1 VAETWSV
8 KELLQAGWS
17 EADLAWETT
26 AERTAEAAARGDHV
40 RAKDEAGEA
49 VRIARASFE
58 PIDPRLGTALANFGL
73 CLGQIGGKG
82 GGASLFGEALDV
94 WRASAP
100 WIARMDAPRMARS
113 SLFHMRME
121 LAHRETY
128 RARWQIRWREMAEE
142 AKQRLANL
150 SPAPGDLAGSAAE
163 ALARWRRERP
173 ALLNDTRKLMAAAFL
188 LLAPPARTLRSI
200 DGEGDQA
207 TAGKRAEPAP

>member
-1 VAETWSV
+1 MAETWSV

-17 EADLAWETT
+17 EADLGWETT
-26 AERTAEAAARGDHV
+26 AERTAECAARGDQAL
-40 RAKDEAGEA
+40 AKERAGEA

-73 CLGQIGGKG
+73 SLEQIGDG
-82 GGASLFGEALDV
+82 GRARLIGQALDV
-94 WRASAP
+94 WRATGP

-121 LAHRETY
+121 LRHRETY

-142 AKQRLANL
+142 AKERLANL
-150 SPAPGDLAGSAAE
+150 SAPPGDLGGNAGE

-173 ALLNDTRKLMAAAFL
+173 ALLNDTRKLMAAAYL
-188 LLAPPARTLRSI
+188 LLAPPPSRKDSDA
-200 DGEGDQA
+200 
-207 TAGKRAEPAP
+207 